1 MARVQVGYIVT
12 AALLNETVQEL
23 RLVINTVRNDII
35 SRNEIFQCLGLTF
48 VSPTFLH
55 YGVASPRMTSGF

>member
-1 MARVQVGYIVT
+1 VLPPWVCCLQVGYIVT

-48 VSPTFLH
+48 VSAL
-55 YGVASPRMTSGF
+55 A